1 MPDLFAVA
9 CHFDDISVTDAYTG
23 AAAFQGQF
31 SSFNESAPDGTVAKK
46 RTLSVRPGTAI
57 PARRVIGFLGET
69 WIVGDGNV
77 DGIYDAAIRQAHWMK
92 KVTTSAELLTPAQVC
107 AGTTGYVLY
116 VSKDYLKDTVNG
128 VTDTEYDPFWDIY
141 AGMTEAAPKGSYLKI
156 GATLF
161 RVRGSHTESSGFL
174 LVQCDEIDSN
184 NIVTLTVQTGSAFDP
199 ITDTFTGGSATVTGI
214 RLEPSKF
221 YRYATQAD
229 PRYNSGDVSCLVGS
243 TLSIG
248 TTVTISGLRYRVMAV
263 QPELDAFNLHLRVN

>member
-9 CHFDDISVTDAYTG
+9 CHFDDISVADAYTSV
-23 AAAFQGQF
+23 AAFYGQF
-31 SSFNESAPDGTVAKK
+31 SSFDESAPDGTTVKK
-46 RTLSVRPGTAI
+46 RTLSVRPGTTI
-57 PARRVIGFLGET
+57 PTRRTIAFLGET
-69 WIVGDGNV
+69 WIVGEGNV
-77 DGIYDAAIRQAHWMK
+77 DGIYNTAIRQAYWMK
-92 KVTTSAELLTPAQVC
+92 KVSSGAELLTPGQVC
-107 AGTTGYVLY
+107 AGTTGYALY

-128 VTDTEYDPFWDIY
+128 VTDTEYDPFWNIY
-141 AGMTEAAPKGSYLKI
+141 ASKSEAVSKGSYLKI

-161 RVRGSHTESSGFL
+161 RVRGAHQESSGFL
-174 LVQCDEIDSN
+174 LLQCDEIDSN
-184 NIVTLTVQTGSAFDP
+184 NIVSLTVQTGSAFDP
-199 ITDTFTGGSATVTGI
+199 ITDTFTGTSATVTGI